1 MRQFRT
7 CESPRPMQR
16 KVTSTISPVSLFE
29 PSVKAGKLCQFF
41 CPQNGDLTNV
51 RVILNK
57 LKGKSIPLS
66 LVLANGPETIRFDIV
81 LTEKE
86 PRCLIPK
93 PVSVS
98 AGDMLYVEA
107 PGYEPGGENDIAEGL
122 FVSFCYVLGG

>member
-7 CESPRPMQR
+7 SEGPRAMQR
-16 KVTSTISPVSLFE
+16 RVTTTSSPVSLFE
-29 PSVKAGKLCQFF
+29 PSVKEGKLCQFI

-51 RVILNK
+51 RVIINK
-57 LKGKSIPLS
+57 LKGKPIPLS
-66 LVLANGPETIRFDIV
+66 LVLSNGPETTKFDIV
-81 LTEKE
+81 LAEKE
-86 PRCLIPK
+86 PRCLVPK

-98 AGDMLYVEA
+98 AGDLLYVEA